1 MIELYNFVSGPLAWV
16 AWAIFI
22 LGSMYRLVS
31 MYLLARKKDGS
42 SLAYMSLPYGLR
54 SIMHWL
60 IPFGTM
66 GWRSDP
72 FMTVATFS
80 FQDRKSVV

>member
-31 MYLLARKKDGS
+31 MYL
-42 SLAYMSLPYGLR
+42 
-54 SIMHWL
+54 
-60 IPFGTM
+60 
-66 GWRSDP
+66 
-72 FMTVATFS
+72 
-80 FQDRKSVV
+80 DRKSVV